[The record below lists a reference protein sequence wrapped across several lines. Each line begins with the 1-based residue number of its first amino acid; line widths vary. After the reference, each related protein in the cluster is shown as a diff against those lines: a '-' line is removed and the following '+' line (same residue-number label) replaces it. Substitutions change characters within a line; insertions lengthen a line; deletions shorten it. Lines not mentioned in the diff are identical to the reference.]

1 MSDARVAAEETNK
14 LLDASVAAGETNK
27 LLDASVAA
35 GATDC
40 RRNRQRKLT
49 CRADSTAWNNLT
61 LAFSEKTKC
70 NALRS

>member
-1 MSDARVAAEETNK
+1 MSDARFAAEETNK

-49 CRADSTAWNNLT
+49 CRADSTVRAATNKNLHS
-61 LAFSEKTKC
+61 LRGFCNKT
-70 NALRS
+70 